1 MIYQN
6 PNSKRLNISMIT
18 TTRTDQTGFQLTWQA
33 LMWRLLVT
41 ILLLLALAGFGLTR
55 LDSITS
61 QPDTH
66 VLPVLSQE
74 STGSP

>member
-1 MIYQN
+1 
-6 PNSKRLNISMIT
+6 MIT
-18 TTRTDQTGFQLTWQA
+18 TSTDQTGFQLTWQA

-61 QPDTH
+61 RADTQ
-66 VLPVLSQE
+66 VLPTLSQE
-74 STGSP
+74 SAVSP